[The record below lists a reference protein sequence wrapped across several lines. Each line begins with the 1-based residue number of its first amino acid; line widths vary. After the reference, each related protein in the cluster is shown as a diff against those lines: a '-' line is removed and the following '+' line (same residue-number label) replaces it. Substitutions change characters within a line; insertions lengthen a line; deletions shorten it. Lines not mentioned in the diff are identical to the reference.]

1 MRRPTILIA
10 EAAGDL
16 HQKLRTLLSPNG
28 YRIIEA
34 NGKDKILET
43 LQKDKPDLVLVYSL
57 QKLTRGGLKITKCI
71 RRRNQKIP
79 IVLITEHST
88 EERAIA
94 ALRVGVNDYFKMPF
108 SNHALSATIKRNLPT
123 PAINTAAVS
132 GSEPACVFFSHPMVG
147 ESRHMREIKD
157 YLSRV
162 AATDSTVL
170 ITGETGTGKELAATM
185 IHQLGPRNSKPYICV
200 NCASLPDTLVES
212 ELFGYSKGAF
222 TGAVAEKMGK
232 FEMACGGS
240 VFLDEIGDMSP
251 YTQAKILRSIEL
263 KEVYPL
269 GGKAAVPLD
278 VRVIAATNQN
288 PEQLIEEG
296 KFREDLYYR
305 LNVARV
311 HMPPLKDRKE
321 DIPKLI
327 EHAIQILNRRFKRN
341 IQGLTDDAMAILLRY
356 DWPGNVR
363 ELLNLMEAAYINLS
377 QRKIKYADLPKQFKE
392 KLKQSE
398 KLPKDERRYIIS
410 ALLDTNW
417 NKSTAA
423 QKLHWSRMT
432 LYRKMAKYNIVEKRS
447 RVKPS

>member
-1 MRRPTILIA
+1 MRRPTILIS

-34 NGKDKILET
+34 NGKEKTLET
-43 LQKDKPDLVLVYSL
+43 FQKDKPDLVLVYSL
-57 QKLTRGGLKITKCI
+57 QKLIRDGLRITKCI
-71 RRRNQKIP
+71 RRRNQKVP
-79 IVLITEHST
+79 IILITEHST

-108 SNHALSATIKRNLPT
+108 SDNALSTAIKRNLPAPSIKT
-123 PAINTAAVS
+123 TTVS
-132 GSEPACVFFSHPMVG
+132 SSEPTCVFFGHPLVG
-147 ESRHMREIKD
+147 ESRQMREIKD

-170 ITGETGTGKELAATM
+170 ITGETGTGKELAAEL
-185 IHQLGPRNSKPYICV
+185 IHHNSPRHKKPFICV
-200 NCASLPDTLVES
+200 NCAALPETLVES

-232 FEMACGGS
+232 FEMAGGGS
-240 VFLDEIGDMSP
+240 LFLDEIGDMSR
-251 YTQAKILRSIEL
+251 YTQAKILRSIEM

-269 GGKAAVPLD
+269 GGKAALPLD
-278 VRVIAATNQN
+278 VRVIAATNQD

-311 HMPPLKDRKE
+311 HMPSLKDRKE
-321 DIPKLI
+321 DIPELI
-327 EHAIQILNRRFKRN
+327 EHAIQILNRRFKRS
-341 IQGLTDDAMAILLRY
+341 IQGLTNDAMAILQRY

-363 ELLNLMEAAYINLS
+363 ELLNLLEACYINFP
-377 QRKIKYADLPKQFKE
+377 QRKIEYADLPKLFKE
-392 KLKQSE
+392 RLKQSE

-423 QKLHWSRMT
+423 QQLSWSRMT

-447 RVKPS
+447 PIR

>member
-1 MRRPTILIA
+1 
-10 EAAGDL
+10 
-16 HQKLRTLLSPNG
+16 
-28 YRIIEA
+28 
-34 NGKDKILET
+34 
-43 LQKDKPDLVLVYSL
+43 
-57 QKLTRGGLKITKCI
+57 
-71 RRRNQKIP
+71 
-79 IVLITEHST
+79 
-88 EERAIA
+88 
-94 ALRVGVNDYFKMPF
+94 
-108 SNHALSATIKRNLPT
+108 
-123 PAINTAAVS
+123 
-132 GSEPACVFFSHPMVG
+132 
-147 ESRHMREIKD
+147 
-157 YLSRV
+157 
-162 AATDSTVL
+162 
-170 ITGETGTGKELAATM
+170 M